1 MNHTSAALGKE
12 IRYQR
17 RLSGLTL
24 KQVAARI
31 GVTGV
36 QLHRYEVGT
45 TGVTTGR
52 LVAIAN
58 ALGIR
63 PDVLLNAAT
72 ASEQPPVAV
81 NPASIATQDFA
92 AFLEMF
98 MTIKD
103 PSHRDALMAVARMM
117 SSSSGQQPAAQVSA
131 NGTRDPR
138 DVFVALAA

>member
-1 MNHTSAALGKE
+1 MNHTSASLGKE

-36 QLHRYEVGT
+36 QLHRYEMGT
-45 TGVTTGR
+45 TSVTTGR

-72 ASEQPPVAV
+72 TADQPP
-81 NPASIATQDFA
+81 ASISPTGIATQDFA

-98 MTIKD
+98 MSIKD
-103 PSHRDALMAVARMM
+103 PGHRDALMAVARMM
-117 SSSSGQQPAAQVSA
+117 SSQPQHHATAAALQP
-131 NGTRDPR
+131 PR
-138 DVFVALAA
+138 DASAAIAA